1 MIPSLLAIAKWG
13 KFGALQHPARMMCG
27 DELFEAA
34 APSRRHVFTHLRS
47 KCTAQIVA
55 QRQRFPEREE
65 EGEPGL
71 LMGCQKPKH
80 SVGKRTWQLPLDFVD
95 LVSCH
100 RTD

>member
-1 MIPSLLAIAKWG
+1 M
-13 KFGALQHPARMMCG
+13 LQHPARMMCG

-34 APSRRHVFTHLRS
+34 APSRDMYLPICVAA
-47 KCTAQIVA
+47 CTAQIVA

-80 SVGKRTWQLPLDFVD
+80 QS
-95 LVSCH
+95 
-100 RTD
+100 